1 MSIVSEKLKH
11 LRPYKVYD
19 YSIFDKK
26 DISSAE
32 SYISRASQKGNIIKI
47 GKGKFYKRTL
57 QNNLNPIPDIKNQ
70 PIDRVALR
78 HNKILPSKY
87 PIFNKLFWSN
97 RNTSISLDNYIAV
110 ILSKDNPSYLPY
122 LSALFGDR
130 KVYEVYLNNFYQK
143 NMRLSLIEEF
153 LDI

>member
-1 MSIVSEKLKH
+1 ME
-11 LRPYKVYD
+11 
-19 YSIFDKK
+19 
-26 DISSAE
+26 
-32 SYISRASQKGNIIKI
+32 
-47 GKGKFYKRTL
+47 
-57 QNNLNPIPDIKNQ
+57 
-70 PIDRVALR
+70 
-78 HNKILPSKY
+78 
-87 PIFNKLFWSN
+87 
-97 RNTSISLDNYIAV
+97 AV